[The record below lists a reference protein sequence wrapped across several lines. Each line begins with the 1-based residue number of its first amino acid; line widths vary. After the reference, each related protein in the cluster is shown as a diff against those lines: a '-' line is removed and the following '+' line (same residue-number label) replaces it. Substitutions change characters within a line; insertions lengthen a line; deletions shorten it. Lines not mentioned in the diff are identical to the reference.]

1 VNFFAASPQNK
12 WFVAVQQK
20 PYLGWRDR
28 GANPLLARTSQK
40 EARMARIELHEEFL
54 PLEERIRRA
63 GAERHVEMGYAIG
76 DALAKISHGIASVF
90 HRTGKPANVRPVG
103 ERLAAGD

>member
-1 VNFFAASPQNK
+1 
-12 WFVAVQQK
+12 
-20 PYLGWRDR
+20 
-28 GANPLLARTSQK
+28 
-40 EARMARIELHEEFL
+40 MARIELHEEFL